1 VGNPYL
7 TNLSASAFLAAN
19 TAVEGT
25 VYFWEDANS
34 DGIYT
39 SSDYAAWNGAG
50 SVGTGGSK
58 TPNGTIGVAQGF
70 YVRKSAAGS
79 STLSFTNAMRSTSA
93 PVHFKSIQNESAVYR
108 IKLSVENGYKH
119 YSETLIAFKEDATDS
134 FDSNYDAYKLPGG
147 SDVVLFSTLDNRRMS
162 IQTFGT
168 DSFTSGVQIPLH
180 IELKKTGAHKIKV
193 LALENFTGNFELNI
207 EDKVLNQFVTLSEKA
222 EFKFNTDK
230 IGLFDNRFVLH
241 VKRIQ
246 QTILTDNSTKKSD
259 VYFSNGTIHLANSS
273 SDQITAFSVYSITG
287 HLLETK
293 AVNADETAISLN
305 LPKGIYI
312 TVLKYRSNAVE
323 THKIAVY

>member
-1 VGNPYL
+1 
-7 TNLSASAFLAAN
+7 
-19 TAVEGT
+19 
-25 VYFWEDANS
+25 
-34 DGIYT
+34 
-39 SSDYAAWNGAG
+39 
-50 SVGTGGSK
+50 
-58 TPNGTIGVAQGF
+58 
-70 YVRKSAAGS
+70 
-79 STLSFTNAMRSTSA
+79 M
-93 PVHFKSIQNESAVYR
+93 
-108 IKLSVENGYKH
+108 
-119 YSETLIAFKEDATDS
+119 
-134 FDSNYDAYKLPGG
+134 
-147 SDVVLFSTLDNRRMS
+147 
-162 IQTFGT
+162 
-168 DSFTSGVQIPLH
+168 H